1 MSDEVYFGH
10 VQPGMPKVPKISLH
24 IFAIS
29 PEKHRGGGEVDILPA
44 IKYKYFLQVD
54 SIILCLHVGACL
66 RPSIVK
72 ASSVWNSWDCQGTD
86 Q

>member
-1 MSDEVYFGH
+1 MT
-10 VQPGMPKVPKISLH
+10 KVPKISLH

-29 PEKHRGGGEVDILPA
+29 PEKHRGGGGGRGEVDILPA
-44 IKYKYFLQVD
+44 NKYKNFLQVD
-54 SIILCLHVGACL
+54 SITLRLHVCVCL
-66 RPSIVK
+66 RPSIMK